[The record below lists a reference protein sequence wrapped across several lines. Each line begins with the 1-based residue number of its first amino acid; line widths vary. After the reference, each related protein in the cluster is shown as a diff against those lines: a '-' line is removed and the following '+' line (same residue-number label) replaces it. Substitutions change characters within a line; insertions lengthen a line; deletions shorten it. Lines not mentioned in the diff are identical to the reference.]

1 MKNYISIFSLILMV
15 SLSSC
20 FDEYD
25 EGYDLVGRVAT
36 IPVMTLSPTSAQ
48 VGATVNVNFRY
59 YSENEDVIQLKLI
72 QISGGQTSEVATKN
86 VTGHNRLNSYND
98 SFVYTVPQLDPGAIT
113 LRVEVITSNNLSNG
127 RNVTFTVLP

>member
-1 MKNYISIFSLILMV
+1 MKKYISIFSIIILF
-15 SLSSC
+15 SFSSC

-36 IPVMTLSPTSAQ
+36 IPVMTLTPTSAQ

-72 QISGGQTSEVATKN
+72 QIVGGQSSEVATKS
-86 VTGHNRLNSYND
+86 VSGHNRMNSYNET
-98 SFVYTVPQLDPGAIT
+98 FAYTVPQLNPGAIT
-113 LRVEVITSNNLSNG
+113 LRVEVVTSNNLSNG
-127 RNVTFTVLP
+127 RNVNFTVLP